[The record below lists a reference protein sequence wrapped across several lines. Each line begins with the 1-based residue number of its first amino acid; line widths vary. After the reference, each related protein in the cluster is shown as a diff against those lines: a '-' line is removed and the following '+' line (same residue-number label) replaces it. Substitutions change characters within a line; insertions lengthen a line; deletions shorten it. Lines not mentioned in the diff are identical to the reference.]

1 MLILQSLQ
9 EESSQLKPGQG
20 HWNPRAYIVTF
31 TSCDVQ
37 TLAPTLVY
45 LILGAP
51 LVPHPDDYSF
61 DLI

>member
-1 MLILQSLQ
+1 MLILQFHQ
-9 EESSQLKPGQG
+9 EENSQLKPGPG
-20 HWNPRAYIVTF
+20 HWKPQAYIVNF